1 MDVSSTI
8 AIVGATGAVGR
19 ECLSILEQRKF
30 QHGAIKLLASS
41 RSAGTSIPYR
51 GKSVTVEELGPRS
64 FDGVKLAFFAAGA
77 DTVKAFAPIAVA
89 AGCTVI
95 DKSSA
100 YRADPTVPLVIPEV
114 NPDAVDSPSSTSS
127 LRASVPSSL
136 PRIIAVPNCS
146 TIILLIPLNPIRK
159 AFGIDRLV
167 VSTYQAASGA
177 GAAAMDELES
187 QTRDILA
194 GKAAEPR
201 IFKEPCAFNVFS
213 HDSTMNPTTGL
224 NSEEQKFT
232 TESRKIWN
240 DPTVKVN
247 ATCIRVPVM
256 RGHSES
262 VCLTLK
268 TPATESQFR
277 AALEGAPGLKVIDD
291 RANNRFP
298 TPLRVSGG
306 DDVLVGRIR
315 PDETQEVVGSGGGA
329 AYRGWN
335 LWISGDQLRTGA
347 ALTAVKI
354 AELLQK

>member
-1 MDVSSTI
+1 MSLPI

-19 ECLSILEQRKF
+19 ECLSILEQRQF
-30 QHGAIKLLASS
+30 NHGPIKLLASS
-41 RSAGTSIPYR
+41 RSAGTTIPYR
-51 GKSVTVEELGPRS
+51 GKQVPVEELGPNS
-64 FDGVKLAFFAAGA
+64 FQGVKLAFFAAGA

-100 YRADPTVPLVIPEV
+100 YRADPNTPLVIPEV
-114 NPDAVDSPSSTSS
+114 NPEALAA
-127 LRASVPSSL
+127 LRGKTGIA
-136 PRIIAVPNCS
+136 AVPNCS

-159 AFGIDRLV
+159 AFGIDRIV

-177 GAAAMDELES
+177 GAAAMDELVS
-187 QTRDILA
+187 QTRGILE
-194 GKAAEPR
+194 GKPAQPK

-240 DPTVKVN
+240 DPTVKIN

-268 TPATESQFR
+268 QPATESQFR
-277 AALEGAPGLKVIDD
+277 AAFNNAPGLKLIDD
-291 RANNRFP
+291 RASNSFP
-298 TPLRVSGG
+298 TPLKVSGG

-315 PDETQEVVGSGGGA
+315 PDDTQENSGGA
-329 AYRGWN
+329 FKGWN
-335 LWISGDQLRTGA
+335 LWVSGDQLRTGA

-354 AELLQK
+354 AELLR

>member
-1 MDVSSTI
+1 MQAPSI

-19 ECLSILEQRKF
+19 ECLSILEQRNFK
-30 QHGAIKLLASS
+30 HAVGSGGIKLLASS
-41 RSAGTSIPYR
+41 RSAGSTIPYR
-51 GKSVTVEELGPRS
+51 GQKVPVEELGPNS
-64 FDGVKLAFFAAGA
+64 FQGIKLAFFAAGA
-77 DTVKAFAPIAVA
+77 DTVKAFAPIAIA

-100 YRADPTVPLVIPEV
+100 YRSDPSVALVIPEV
-114 NPDAVDSPSSTSS
+114 NPEALEP
-127 LRASVPSSL
+127 LRGRAG
-136 PRIIAVPNCS
+136 IAAVPNCS
-146 TIILLIPLNPIRK
+146 TIILLIPLNPIRN
-159 AFGIDRLV
+159 AFGIERIV

-177 GAAAMDELES
+177 GAAAMEELES

-194 GKAAEPR
+194 GKPAQPR

-213 HDSTMNPTTGL
+213 HDSTMNPTTGQ

-268 TPATESQFR
+268 QPATESQFR
-277 AALEGAPGLKVIDD
+277 AAFHNAPGLKLIDD
-291 RANNRFP
+291 RASNSFP
-298 TPLRVSGG
+298 TPLKVSGG

-315 PDETQEVVGSGGGA
+315 PDDTQEVVGSGPGA

>member
-1 MDVSSTI
+1 MQSPSI
-8 AIVGATGAVGR
+8 AIIGATGAVGR
-19 ECLSILEQRKF
+19 ECLSILEQRNFK
-30 QHGAIKLLASS
+30 HSAGGLKLLASA
-41 RSAGTSIPYR
+41 RSAGSTIPYR
-51 GKSVTVEELGPRS
+51 GQQIPVEELGPKS
-64 FDGVKLAFFAAGA
+64 FDGIKLAFFAAGA
-77 DTVKAFAPIAVA
+77 DTVKAFAPIATA

-100 YRADPTVPLVIPEV
+100 YRGDANTPLVIPEV
-114 NPDAVDSPSSTSS
+114 NPEALAP
-127 LRASVPSSL
+127 LRGKTGIV
-136 PRIIAVPNCS
+136 AVPNCS
-146 TIILLIPLNPIRK
+146 TIILLIPLTPIRK
-159 AFGIDRLV
+159 AFGIDRIV

-187 QTRDILA
+187 QTRDVLS
-194 GKAAEPR
+194 GKPATPR

-213 HDSTMNPTTGL
+213 HDSTMNPATGQ

-268 TPATESQFR
+268 KPATESQFC
-277 AALEGAPGLKVIDD
+277 AALEGAPGLKVVDD
-291 RANNRFP
+291 RASNRFP
-298 TPLRVSGG
+298 TPLKVSGT

-315 PDETQEVVGSGGGA
+315 PDDTQENSGGAGG
-329 AYRGWN
+329 YKGWN

-354 AELLQK
+354 AELLLR

>member
-1 MDVSSTI
+1 MHAPSI
-8 AIVGATGAVGR
+8 AIIGATGAVGR
-19 ECLSILEQRKF
+19 ECLSILEQRNFK
-30 QHGAIKLLASS
+30 HGAITLLASS
-41 RSAGTSIPYR
+41 RSAGSSIPYR
-51 GKSVTVEELGPRS
+51 GQQIPVEELGPNS
-64 FDGVKLAFFAAGA
+64 FQGIKLAFFAAGA
-77 DTVKAFAPIAVA
+77 DTVKAFAPIATA

-100 YRADPTVPLVIPEV
+100 YRGDANTPLVIPEV
-114 NPDAVDSPSSTSS
+114 NPEALAP
-127 LRASVPSSL
+127 LRGKTGIV
-136 PRIIAVPNCS
+136 AVPNCS
-146 TIILLIPLNPIRK
+146 TIILLIPLTPIRK
-159 AFGIDRLV
+159 AFGIDRIV

-187 QTRDILA
+187 QTRDVLA
-194 GKAAEPR
+194 GRPTMPR

-213 HDSTMNPTTGL
+213 HDSTMNPATGQ

-232 TESRKIWN
+232 TESRKIWS

-268 TPATESQFR
+268 QPASEAQFR
-277 AALEGAPGLKVIDD
+277 AVLEGAQKTGGFKVIDD
-291 RANNRFP
+291 RSNNKFP
-298 TPLRVSGG
+298 TPLKVSGG

-315 PDETQEVVGSGGGA
+315 PDDTQENGGGA
-329 AYRGWN
+329 YKGWN

>member
-1 MDVSSTI
+1 MQPPSI

-19 ECLSILEQRKF
+19 ECLSILQQRNFK
-30 QHGAIKLLASS
+30 HAEGPDGIKLLASS
-41 RSAGTSIPYR
+41 RSAGTTIPYR
-51 GKSVTVEELGPRS
+51 GQQFTVEELGPNS
-64 FDGVKLAFFAAGA
+64 FRGVKLAFFAAGA
-77 DTVKAFAPIAVA
+77 ETVRAFAPIALA
-89 AGCTVI
+89 SGCTVI

-100 YRADPTVPLVIPEV
+100 YRADPNTPLVIPEV
-114 NPDAVDSPSSTSS
+114 NPEALAT
-127 LRASVPSSL
+127 LRGKSGIA
-136 PRIIAVPNCS
+136 AVPNCS
-146 TIILLIPLNPIRK
+146 TIILLIPLTPIRK
-159 AFGIDRLV
+159 AFGIDRIV

-177 GAAAMDELES
+177 GAAAMEELES
-187 QTRDILA
+187 QTRDVLA
-194 GKAAEPR
+194 GKSAQPR

-213 HDSTMNPTTGL
+213 HDSAMNPTTGQ

-268 TPATESQFR
+268 QPATESQFR
-277 AALEGAPGLKVIDD
+277 AVLAGAPGLTLIDD
-291 RANNRFP
+291 RSNNSFP
-298 TPLRVSGG
+298 TPLKVSGG
-306 DDVLVGRIR
+306 DNVLVGRIR
-315 PDETQEVVGSGGGA
+315 PDDTQEVVGGDAGA

-335 LWISGDQLRTGA
+335 LWICGDQLRTGA

-354 AELLQK
+354 AELLQSDDGHR

>member
-1 MDVSSTI
+1 MTVPI
-8 AIVGATGAVGR
+8 AIIGATGAVGR
-19 ECLSILEQRKF
+19 ECLSILEQRNFK
-30 QHGAIKLLASS
+30 HGPIKLLASS
-41 RSAGTSIPYR
+41 RSAGTTIPYR
-51 GKSVTVEELGPRS
+51 GRHLAVEELGPNS
-64 FDGVKLAFFAAGA
+64 FGGIKLAFFAAGA
-77 DTVKAFAPIAVA
+77 DTVKAFAPIATA

-100 YRADPTVPLVIPEV
+100 YRSDPAVPLVIPEV
-114 NPDAVDSPSSTSS
+114 NPEALRAPSVASTSS
-127 LRASVPSSL
+127 LRHSVTPSL
-136 PRIIAVPNCS
+136 IAVPNCS

-159 AFGIDRLV
+159 AFGIDRIV

-187 QTRDILA
+187 QTRDVLA
-194 GKAAEPR
+194 GKPAQPK

-213 HDSTMNPTTGL
+213 HDSTMNLTTGQ

-240 DPTVKVN
+240 DSTVKVN
-247 ATCIRVPVM
+247 ATCVRVPVM

-268 TPATESQFR
+268 KPATEAQFR
-277 AALEGAPGLKVIDD
+277 AAFDGAPGLRLVDD

-298 TPLRVSGG
+298 TPLKVSGA

-315 PDETQEVVGSGGGA
+315 PDDTQEVVGSGAGA

>member
-1 MDVSSTI
+1 MDAPSI
-8 AIVGATGAVGR
+8 ALIGATGAVGR
-19 ECLSILEQRKF
+19 ECLSILEQRQFK
-30 QHGAIKLLASS
+30 HGTIKLLASS
-41 RSAGTSIPYR
+41 RSAGATIPYR
-51 GKSVTVEELGPRS
+51 GKQLSVEELGPRS

-100 YRADPTVPLVIPEV
+100 YRADLNTPLVIPEV
-114 NPDAVDSPSSTSS
+114 NPEALNP
-127 LRASVPSSL
+127 LRGKTGIV
-136 PRIIAVPNCS
+136 AVPNCS
-146 TIILLIPLNPIRK
+146 TIILLIPLTPIRK
-159 AFGIDRLV
+159 AFGIDRIV

-187 QTRDILA
+187 QTRDVLA
-194 GKAAEPR
+194 GKAATPR

-213 HDSTMNPTTGL
+213 HDSTMNAATGQ

-232 TESRKIWN
+232 TESRRIWN
-240 DPTVKVN
+240 DPTVKIN
-247 ATCIRVPVM
+247 ATCVRVPVM

-268 TPATESQFR
+268 KPVTEAQFR
-277 AALEGAPGLKVIDD
+277 AAFEGAPGLKLIDD
-291 RANNRFP
+291 RVNNRFP
-298 TPLRVSGG
+298 TPLKVSGG

-315 PDETQEVVGSGGGA
+315 PDDTQENSGG

-354 AELLQK
+354 AELLQR